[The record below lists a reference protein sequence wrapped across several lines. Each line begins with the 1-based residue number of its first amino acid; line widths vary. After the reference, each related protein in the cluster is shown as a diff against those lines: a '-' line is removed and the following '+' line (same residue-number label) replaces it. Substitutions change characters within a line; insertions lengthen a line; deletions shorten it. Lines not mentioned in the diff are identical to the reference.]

1 MHFIISQKLFS
12 FSRYLIFCLDFF
24 FVCQNGFNK
33 KIKLISNFMTSQP
46 GQKTIVIHILPNI
59 SRSKGN
65 QTMKFDPFI
74 EYNMTNMFLE
84 KSYAKYD
91 EETSPRLFPEKRKL
105 SIFLDQEPKVLY
117 SLFYCMPSLGLLK
130 HNETKLHTTFF
141 YLLLSFLKNKKRS
154 WT

>member
-91 EETSPRLFPEKRKL
+91 EETSPRLFLETLKL
-105 SIFLDQEPKVLY
+105 SISLEQQSNVLY
-117 SLFYCMPSLGLLK
+117 SL
-130 HNETKLHTTFF
+130 
-141 YLLLSFLKNKKRS
+141 LLLYGKLRS
-154 WT
+154 IKIYQN

>member
-12 FSRYLIFCLDFF
+12 FSRYLIFCLDFL

-91 EETSPRLFPEKRKL
+91 EETSPRLFLETLKL
-105 SIFLDQEPKVLY
+105 SISLEQQSNVLY
-117 SLFYCMPSLGLLK
+117 SL
-130 HNETKLHTTFF
+130 
-141 YLLLSFLKNKKRS
+141 LLLYGKLRS
-154 WT
+154 IKIYQN